1 MKNLVT
7 IAGTAALALTAFSG
21 CSNDPTLNNNGN
33 GTNTSGAN
41 IQFAQIDRI
50 GKPGIKELFL
60 PFAQH
65 DAYNRDVPAN
75 DLMNTAPK
83 INTFVTNVAGRSAA
97 VSSYAQALL
106 LPDALI
112 VNLTSSATRAS
123 YLGYETN
130 GALTVDC
137 QGRAGSSFGGRA
149 PTDDVVTTMLSL
161 AYGRIATTTSAPNAG
176 TGLTPVPDDFREQTG
191 QGGKPQLGT
200 DNVSCTTGSNGGPPK
215 STLSASFPY
224 LNAPI

>member
-1 MKNLVT
+1 MKRLLT
-7 IAGTAALALTAFSG
+7 IACAVALSLAASS

-33 GTNTSGAN
+33 TSGSN
-41 IQFAQIDRI
+41 IQFQQIDRI

-60 PFAQH
+60 PYAQH
-65 DAYNRDVPAN
+65 DPYNRDVPAN
-75 DLMNTAPK
+75 DLKDTAPK

-97 VSSYAQALL
+97 VSSYVQTLL

-130 GALTVDC
+130 GSLTVDC
-137 QGRAGSSFGGRA
+137 QGRPGTNFGGRA
-149 PTDDVVTTMLSL
+149 PTDDVVTTTLSL
-161 AYGRIATTTSAPNAG
+161 AYGRIASTTSAPNAG
-176 TGLTPVPDDFREQTG
+176 AGLTPAPDDFKEQIG
-191 QGGKPQLGT
+191 IGGKPQLGT

-215 STLSASFPY
+215 NSLLSSFPY